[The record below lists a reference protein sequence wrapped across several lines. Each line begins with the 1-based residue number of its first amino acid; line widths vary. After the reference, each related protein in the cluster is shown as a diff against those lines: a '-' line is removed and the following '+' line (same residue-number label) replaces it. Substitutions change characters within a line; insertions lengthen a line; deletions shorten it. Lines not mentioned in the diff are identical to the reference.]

1 MNVEKVREKMIV
13 GEDGYSIYQRKN
25 AIVIGLP
32 DRWDDRWSEKLTD
45 SELCEL
51 LDRAKELFES
61 PNQGK

>member
-1 MNVEKVREKMIV
+1 MIV

-25 AIVIGLP
+25 MIVIGLP
-32 DRWDDRWSEKLTD
+32 DRWDNRWSKKLTD

-61 PNQGK
+61 QDQRK

>member
-1 MNVEKVREKMIV
+1 MIV

-32 DRWDDRWSEKLTD
+32 DRWDCRWCEKLTD

-51 LDRAKELFES
+51 LDRAKELLEG
-61 PNQGK
+61 PEHGK

>member
-1 MNVEKVREKMIV
+1 MIV
-13 GEDGYSIYQRKN
+13 GEDGCSIYQIKN
-25 AIVIGLP
+25 MIVIEPP
-32 DRWDDRWSEKLTD
+32 DRWDNRRSKKLTD